1 MNVGRQGG
9 WTMKTH
15 ILFATLTALLLTAC
29 ASHEGR
35 KVSSTQ
41 DPVKDELEYSKRE
54 SNTGR
59 DYSRQ

>member
-1 MNVGRQGG
+1 
-9 WTMKTH
+9 MKTH
-15 ILFATLTALLLTAC
+15 ILFATLTALLFTAC

-35 KVSSTQ
+35 SVSSTQ
-41 DPVKDELEYSKRE
+41 DPVKEELEYSKRE

>member
-1 MNVGRQGG
+1 
-9 WTMKTH
+9 MKTH
-15 ILFATLTALLLTAC
+15 ILFTILTALFLTAC

-41 DPVKDELEYSKRE
+41 DVEEDEPSEYSKHE
-54 SNTGR
+54 TTSGR